1 MDTGTDTR
9 TETRMDTGA
18 PVTAGAG
25 MGAGGAAG
33 TQGIVM
39 ATQSRWLA
47 DLVELISSMRFAISL
62 LTVISIA
69 SVIGTVV
76 TQGEPMP
83 NYVNQFGPFW
93 FEVFGRFS
101 IYSVYSAWWFLLIMA
116 FLVAS
121 TSLCIVRNAPKMLKD
136 MKSWRENV
144 REQSLRNFHHHTEWT
159 EGADSVQA
167 AQVAAARVKGAGYQV
182 KLLQKDGAVLLTAK
196 QGAANKLGYIF
207 AHAAIVIICVGGL
220 LDSNL
225 PIRAQQWLFG
235 KEPFIGN
242 GVIADIPAKHR
253 LGLGNPTFRGN
264 TFIPEGSTGNTA
276 VIPAGEGV
284 LIQELP
290 FSITLE
296 KFIVDFY
303 STGMPKLFA
312 SNVVVTDNQTGKS
325 FPATIK
331 VNEPLIYKGLAVYQS
346 SFEDGGSHLKL
357 AGYPMQGP
365 GNGSFPVEGVVGN
378 STPLS
383 GSGGSKYT
391 IEWTGFRPFNV
402 ENTAANGQDVRAV
415 DTNKSFNEKFGAS
428 LDKQLGSAANTKKAK
443 DLKNVG
449 PSVQYKLR
457 DSNGQAREFNNYM
470 LPVKVDGAEVFLAGV
485 RESPAE
491 GFRYLRI
498 PADANGKIDEW
509 MRLRAAIADPA
520 LREKAARRYAEKV
533 PLGSGGNAELRE
545 QLQASALR
553 GLTVFAGDQQVS
565 GYIAVARFIGKLPEA
580 QQEKA
585 ADVFMK
591 ILNGSLWE
599 LWQAAREKDGLPAMK
614 PDEQNGRFLRMATD
628 AIADSFFYGAP
639 VILQLRGFD
648 EVKASVFQVT
658 RSPGKKV
665 VYLGCLLLV
674 LGVFA
679 MLYVRER
686 RLWIWFRAGEGGG
699 SHALMAMSTQ
709 RRNLDF
715 DREYERMKDKL
726 AGKPAA

>member
-1 MDTGTDTR
+1 MMSTGTDTGG
-9 TETRMDTGA
+9 T
-18 PVTAGAG
+18 
-25 MGAGGAAG
+25 MGNNAAADMTSG
-33 TQGIVM
+33 TDNGTSTQGIRLP
-39 ATQSRWLA
+39 TQRPWLA
-47 DLVELISSMRFAISL
+47 DLVELVSSMRFAISL

-93 FEVFGRFS
+93 FEIFARFS

-136 MKSWRENV
+136 MKSWRDNV
-144 REQSLRNFHHHTEWT
+144 REQSLRNFHHHVEWT
-159 EGADSVQA
+159 DTADNVQA
-167 AQVAAARVKGAGYQV
+167 AQQAAARVKGAGYQV
-182 KLLQKDGAVLLTAK
+182 KLLKKEDAVLLTAK

-242 GVIADIPAKHR
+242 GVIAEIPDKHR

-264 TFIPEGSTGNTA
+264 AFIPEGATGNTA
-276 VIPAGEGV
+276 VLPAGEGV
-284 LIQELP
+284 LIQPLP

-312 SNVVVTDNQTGKS
+312 SNVIVTDHETGKT

-346 SFEDGGSHLKL
+346 SFEDGGSSLKL
-357 AGYPMQGP
+357 AGYPMQGTRY
-365 GNGSFPVEGVVGN
+365 NSFAVEGTVGN
-378 STPLS
+378 ATPLL
-383 GSGGSKYT
+383 GSGGSEYT

-415 DTNKSFNEKFGAS
+415 DTNKSFNEKFGAT
-428 LDKQLGSAANTKKAK
+428 LDKQLGSAANTQKSK
-443 DLKNVG
+443 DLQNVG

-457 DSNGQAREFNNYM
+457 DRNGQAREFNNYM

-485 RESPAE
+485 RETPSE

-509 MRLRAAIADPA
+509 MRLRAAVNDNA

-533 PLGSGGNAELRE
+533 PLGSAGNGNAQLRE

-553 GLTVFAGDQQVS
+553 GLTVFAGDEQVS
-565 GYIAVARFIGKLPEA
+565 GYIAIARFIGKLPED
-580 QQEKA
+580 QQERA

-599 LWQAAREKDGLPAMK
+599 LWQAAREKDGLPPVT
-614 PDEQNGRFLRMATD
+614 PDEQSARFLRLATD

-658 RSPGKKV
+658 RSPGKNV

-686 RLWIWFRAGEGGG
+686 RLWIWFRSGDHGG

-715 DREYERMKDKL
+715 DKEFDRLKETL
-726 AGKPAA
+726 AARPAA

>member
-1 MDTGTDTR
+1 MDTGTSQ
-9 TETRMDTGA
+9 
-18 PVTAGAG
+18 VAGAG
-25 MGAGGAAG
+25 MGAGSGVA
-33 TQGIVM
+33 TQGI
-39 ATQSRWLA
+39 ALTTQTRWLA

-76 TQGEPMP
+76 TQGDPMP

-93 FEVFGRFS
+93 FEVFARFS
-101 IYSVYSAWWFLLIMA
+101 IYAVYSAWWFLLIMG

-144 REQSLRNFHHHTEWT
+144 REQSLRNFHHHAEWT
-159 EGADSVQA
+159 DGADSVQA

-225 PIRAQQWLFG
+225 PIRAQQWLFD

-242 GVIADIPAKHR
+242 GVIAEIPAKHR

-290 FSITLE
+290 FSIKLE

-346 SFEDGGSHLKL
+346 SFEDGGSSLKL
-357 AGYPMQGP
+357 AGYPMQGL

-402 ENTAANGQDVRAV
+402 ENTAANANNGQDVRAV
-415 DTNKSFNEKFGAS
+415 DPNKSFNEKIGAS

-498 PADANGKIDEW
+498 PADTNGKIDEW
-509 MRLRAAIADPA
+509 MRLRAAIGDPA

-533 PLGSGGNAELRE
+533 PLGSPGNGGNAQLRE

-553 GLTVFAGDQQVS
+553 GLSVFAGDDKAS

-614 PDEQNGRFLRMATD
+614 PDEANGRFLRMATD

-686 RLWIWFRAGEGGG
+686 RLWIWFRANESGG

-715 DREYERMKDKL
+715 DREYALMKERL